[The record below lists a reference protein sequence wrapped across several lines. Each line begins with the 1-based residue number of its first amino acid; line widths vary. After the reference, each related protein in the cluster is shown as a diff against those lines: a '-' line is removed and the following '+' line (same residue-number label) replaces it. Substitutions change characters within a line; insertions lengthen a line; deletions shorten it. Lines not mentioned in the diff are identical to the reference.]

1 MLTETK
7 KYNNIFPG
15 FRIKNRNRSKELNS
29 KNNSLPSSIINSLR
43 KSSNKKKNI
52 NKIIT
57 TDYMM
62 PYTARINIK
71 RRNENINDDFI
82 KENALN
88 LMHNSFLNRTTNE
101 KKLYK
106 KVNLK

>member
-1 MLTETK
+1 
-7 KYNNIFPG
+7 
-15 FRIKNRNRSKELNS
+15 
-29 KNNSLPSSIINSLR
+29 
-43 KSSNKKKNI
+43 
-52 NKIIT
+52 
-57 TDYMM
+57 MM

-106 KVNLK
+106 KVNIK